1 LVENII
7 FHQRFL
13 TFAWKL
19 GGWTKPFSCSCAKS
33 LRLTPWK
40 CDLWQLGRDVCT
52 GLFVPASRMGSGK
65 HVEVRPSLAWT
76 ILRRYSALFHSPILG
91 SLCQRSTG
99 TPLRYLSWLPLQV
112 WDTTVWLMR
121 GCARRKPKNVCQN
134 DIRCVRRNSLAF
146 CQGCLIK
153 LRRLKELFH
162 CFIFEWTQHSG
173 EDFLL
178 FLPKHLF
185 YMHCTFGPEHRP

>member
-99 TPLRYLSWLPLQV
+99 THLCAICPCHSKFETPLYGSCVAVPGESRR
-112 WDTTVWLMR
+112 T
-121 GCARRKPKNVCQN
+121 CARTTFVAWGR
-134 DIRCVRRNSLAF
+134 IRWHFARGASLS
-146 CQGCLIK
+146 CEG
-153 LRRLKELFH
+153 
-162 CFIFEWTQHSG
+162 
-173 EDFLL
+173 
-178 FLPKHLF
+178 
-185 YMHCTFGPEHRP
+185 

>member
-1 LVENII
+1 MESLQTFRLWAWIFQKHWRIQTANLEQVCVSELVLHLVENII

-76 ILRRYSALFHSPILG
+76 ILRRCSALFHPFWARCANVPQG
-91 SLCQRSTG
+91 HLCAICPGCHSKFE
-99 TPLRYLSWLPLQV
+99 TP
-112 WDTTVWLMR
+112 
-121 GCARRKPKNVCQN
+121 
-134 DIRCVRRNSLAF
+134 
-146 CQGCLIK
+146 
-153 LRRLKELFH
+153 
-162 CFIFEWTQHSG
+162 
-173 EDFLL
+173 
-178 FLPKHLF
+178 
-185 YMHCTFGPEHRP
+185 